1 MTKREHENRV
11 RTLDRLRD
19 LGFTYDEA
27 ESLRRIEMTLQR
39 WGELECG
46 NSDNYKSWHVERDEE
61 TGKPSMR
68 IIPHTGDARGHS
80 YPIPD
85 REKGAL
91 KRGNAIVNAR
101 NKRKT
106 PSQSRVVFYHQGDP
120 RGCAVYIV
128 PASEL
133 EAGNPDSI
141 HSLYTRG
148 IAVCS

>member
-11 RTLDRLRD
+11 RLLDRLRD

-46 NSDNYKSWHVERDEE
+46 NSDDYKSWHVERDEE

-68 IIPHTGDARGHS
+68 IIPHRGDAKGHS
-80 YPIPD
+80 YPIAD
-85 REKGAL
+85 REAGAQ
-91 KRGNAIVNAR
+91 KRMNKIVAARNAR
-101 NKRKT
+101 R
-106 PSQSRVVFYHQGDP
+106 PDQVVAYNQGDP
-120 RGCAVYIV
+120 RGCCLYVV
-128 PASEL
+128 PVSEL
-133 EAGNPDSI
+133 DADKPDSI

-148 IAVCS
+148 VAVCS